1 MCVCDRATN
10 SYRRSWMLLKPIER
24 DRKQKRESLISNG
37 WMWEVVLSGVHRA
50 QSGAVQLINEHSE
63 DFRYCLDKQLL
74 FLALRFPNTVTMTIF
89 SLYPS
94 LWPVWGETW
103 RSMCVC
109 VFAIAL
115 PWSHYCFLVLA
126 PITSFVPAAE
136 REREQACHSIFTSKR
151 PIGERKRGR
160 GARRG
165 NERKSVL
172 CLDFISIEEEVHNRG
187 LYILVSEKQS
197 INRARPTLAEHCG
210 AFEWNFS
217 LPDE

>member
-1 MCVCDRATN
+1 VCVCVCDRATN

-74 FLALRFPNTVTMTIF
+74 FLALRFPNTGVTMTIF

-109 VFAIAL
+109 VCNRSPMIPLLL
-115 PWSHYCFLVLA
+115 PSPGSYH
-126 PITSFVPAAE
+126 
-136 REREQACHSIFTSKR
+136 IFRASCR
-151 PIGERKRGR
+151 ERKR
-160 GARRG
+160 A
-165 NERKSVL
+165 
-172 CLDFISIEEEVHNRG
+172 
-187 LYILVSEKQS
+187 
-197 INRARPTLAEHCG
+197 
-210 AFEWNFS
+210 S
-217 LPDE
+217 LS

>member
-1 MCVCDRATN
+1 MCDRATN

-74 FLALRFPNTVTMTIF
+74 FLALRFPNTGVTMTIF

-103 RSMCVC
+103 RSMCV

-136 REREQACHSIFTSKR
+136 REESKPVIASSHQNVLSEREREGGHGEETKERACCVWTS
-151 PIGERKRGR
+151 
-160 GARRG
+160 
-165 NERKSVL
+165 
-172 CLDFISIEEEVHNRG
+172 
-187 LYILVSEKQS
+187 
-197 INRARPTLAEHCG
+197 LA
-210 AFEWNFS
+210 
-217 LPDE
+217 